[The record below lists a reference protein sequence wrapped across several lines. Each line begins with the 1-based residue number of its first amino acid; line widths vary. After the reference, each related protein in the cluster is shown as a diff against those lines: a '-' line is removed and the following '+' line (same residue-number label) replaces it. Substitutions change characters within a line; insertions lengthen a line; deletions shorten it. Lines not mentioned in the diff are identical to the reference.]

1 LRSAQPLSIPDCK
14 IDPGSEGAS
23 PLLKAEAFEVILTT
37 CTHSLEDLFNGG
49 SMSNPDR
56 REFLKN
62 SMALAL
68 APGFLGEP
76 EPAHPAATE
85 FFEGFKREQI
95 KTSGTTINTI
105 YGGNEKGSPL
115 LLLHGIPET
124 HLLWRKVAPALAQDY
139 FLVMTDLRGYGDS
152 GKPPGG
158 GDHFAY
164 SKRAMA
170 QDQVEVMKHL
180 GFEKFALVG
189 HDRGGRAAHRLAL
202 DHPEVLTRL
211 VILDIVPTYLLY
223 QNINQEFA
231 TIFYHWFLLVQPP
244 PFPETVVANSAE
256 YFLKCT
262 LLWLGGNKITDPLPD
277 WIAPGV
283 FQEYLRTFRSPET
296 VHAIC
301 EDYRAAASIDLA
313 HDKAD
318 LDKKIQCPLMVLW
331 SEKGPFHRLYNVLQ
345 TWQDRAVQA
354 QGKSMPTGHFLPEQM
369 PEELT
374 QELKAFL
381 RG

>member
-1 LRSAQPLSIPDCK
+1 
-14 IDPGSEGAS
+14 
-23 PLLKAEAFEVILTT
+23 
-37 CTHSLEDLFNGG
+37 
-49 SMSNPDR
+49 MSNSDR
-56 REFLKN
+56 REFLKT

-68 APGFLGEP
+68 APAASGALLAPGLASQP
-76 EPAHPAATE
+76 EPPQTSRGE
-85 FFEGFKREQI
+85 FFPGFKSEQI
-95 KTSGTTINTI
+95 KTSGTTINTV
-105 YGGNEKGSPL
+105 YGGNEKGAPL

-124 HLLWRKVAPALAQDY
+124 HVLWRKVAPALAKDH
-139 FLVMTDLRGYGDS
+139 FVVMTDLRGYGDS

-211 VILDIVPTYLLY
+211 AILDIVPTYLLY
-223 QNINQEFA
+223 QDITQEFA

-262 LLWLGGNKITDPLPD
+262 LLWLGGSKITDPLPD
-277 WIAPGV
+277 WIDSAV
-283 FQEYLRTFRSPET
+283 FQEYFRTFRSPET
-296 VHAIC
+296 IHAIC

-318 LDKKIQCPLMVLW
+318 LDKKIQCPMMILW
-331 SEKGPFHRLYNVLQ
+331 SEKGPFHRMYNVLQ
-345 TWQDRAVQA
+345 TWKDRAVDCR
-354 QGKSMPTGHFLPEQM
+354 GKSMPTGHFLPEQM
-369 PEELT
+369 PAELT
-374 QELKAFL
+374 QELQTFLKA
-381 RG
+381 

>member
-1 LRSAQPLSIPDCK
+1 MLNQ
-14 IDPGSEGAS
+14 
-23 PLLKAEAFEVILTT
+23 
-37 CTHSLEDLFNGG
+37 
-49 SMSNPDR
+49 DR

-62 SMALAL
+62 SMMMAVAPVAGTALLSPNLSGGAGSTQQ
-68 APGFLGEP
+68 AHAEFFPGFK
-76 EPAHPAATE
+76 TE
-85 FFEGFKREQI
+85 EI
-95 KTSGTTINTI
+95 KTSGTTIHTV
-105 YGGNEKGSPL
+105 YGGSRNGAPL

-124 HLLWRKVAPALAQDY
+124 HILWRKVAPALAQDY

-202 DHPEVLTRL
+202 DHPEVLSKL

-223 QNINQEFA
+223 QHITQELA

-244 PFPETVVANSAE
+244 PFPETMLQNSAE

-262 LLWLGGNKITDPLPD
+262 LLWLGGHPITEPVPD
-277 WIAPGV
+277 FVGAEA
-283 FQEYLRTFRSPET
+283 FQEYLRTFRQPET
-296 VHAIC
+296 IRAIC
-301 EDYRAAASIDLA
+301 EDYRAAASIDLE

-318 LDKKIQCPLMVLW
+318 LDKKIQCPLLVLW
-331 SEKGPFHRLYNVLQ
+331 SEKGPFHRMYNVLQ
-345 TWQDRAVQA
+345 TWQDRAVTA
-354 QGKSMPTGHFLPEQM
+354 QGKAMPTGHFLPEQM
-369 PEELT
+369 PAELT

-381 RG
+381 RS

>member
-1 LRSAQPLSIPDCK
+1 
-14 IDPGSEGAS
+14 
-23 PLLKAEAFEVILTT
+23 
-37 CTHSLEDLFNGG
+37 
-49 SMSNPDR
+49 MSKPDR
-56 REFLKN
+56 REFLKS

-68 APGFLGEP
+68 APAAGSALGTGDALGEAG
-76 EPAHPAATE
+76 PAQDQREE
-85 FFEGFKREQI
+85 FFRGFKVEEI
-95 KTSGTTINTI
+95 KTSGTTIHTT
-105 YGGNEKGSPL
+105 YGGNRNGPPL

-124 HLLWRKVAPALAQDY
+124 HVLWRKVAPALAQDY
-139 FLVMTDLRGYGDS
+139 FLVMPDLRGYGDS

-158 GDHFAY
+158 EDHFAY

-189 HDRGGRAAHRLAL
+189 HDRGGRASHRLAL

-223 QNINQEFA
+223 QSINQEFA
-231 TIFYHWFLLVQPP
+231 TIFYHWFLLVQPT
-244 PFPETVVANSAE
+244 PFPETMVANSAE
-256 YFLKCT
+256 YFLRCT
-262 LLWLGGNKITDPLPD
+262 LLWLGGNKITDPLPE
-277 WIAPGV
+277 WISPAV
-283 FQEYLRTFRSPET
+283 FQEYFRTFREPATIHS
-296 VHAIC
+296 IC

-318 LDKKIQCPLMVLW
+318 LDKKIQCPLLVLW
-331 SEKGPFHRLYNVLQ
+331 SEKGPFHRMYNVLQ
-345 TWQDRAVQA
+345 TWRDRAVQA
-354 QGKSMPTGHFLPEQM
+354 QGKAMPTGHFLPEQM

-374 QELKAFL
+374 QELKTFL

>member
-1 LRSAQPLSIPDCK
+1 
-14 IDPGSEGAS
+14 
-23 PLLKAEAFEVILTT
+23 
-37 CTHSLEDLFNGG
+37 
-49 SMSNPDR
+49 MSNPDR
-56 REFLKN
+56 REFLMN

-68 APGFLGEP
+68 APAAGGALRVPGLMGDP
-76 EPAHPAATE
+76 EAALQTREDYFKGSKTE
-85 FFEGFKREQI
+85 EI
-95 KTSGTTINTI
+95 KTSGATIHTVS
-105 YGGNEKGSPL
+105 GGNRNGPPL

-124 HLLWRKVAPALAQDY
+124 HVLWRKVAPALAQDY

-180 GFEKFALVG
+180 GFDKFALVG

-202 DHPEVLTRL
+202 DHPEVLTKL

-244 PFPETVVANSAE
+244 PFPETMVANSAE

-262 LLWLGGNKITDPLPD
+262 LLWLGGNKITDPLPS
-277 WIAPGV
+277 WIEPAV
-283 FQEYLRTFRSPET
+283 FQEYFRTFRSSET
-296 VHAIC
+296 IHAIC

-318 LDKKIQCPLMVLW
+318 LDKKIQCPLLVLW

-345 TWQDRAVQA
+345 TWRDRAVQA
-354 QGKSMPTGHFLPEQM
+354 EGKAMPTGHFLPEQM

-374 QELKAFL
+374 QELKVFL
-381 RG
+381 RSLRCLWHRLQSLWVLIFAWPNSHRLKACATGRACK

>member
-1 LRSAQPLSIPDCK
+1 
-14 IDPGSEGAS
+14 
-23 PLLKAEAFEVILTT
+23 
-37 CTHSLEDLFNGG
+37 
-49 SMSNPDR
+49 MSNPGR
-56 REFLKN
+56 RDFLKN
-62 SMALAL
+62 SMAAAL
-68 APGFLGEP
+68 APAATGVLRVPGLLGDP
-76 EPAHPAATE
+76 EPAQTPSE
-85 FFEGFKREQI
+85 DFFKGFKTEEI
-95 KTSGTTINTI
+95 KTSGATIHTVS
-105 YGGNEKGSPL
+105 GGNRNGPPL

-124 HLLWRKVAPALAQDY
+124 HVLWRKVAPALAQDY

-164 SKRAMA
+164 SKRARA
-170 QDQVEVMKHL
+170 QDEVVVMKHL
-180 GFEKFALVG
+180 GFDKFALVG

-202 DHPEVLTRL
+202 DHPEVLSKL

-244 PFPETVVANSAE
+244 PFPETMVANSAE

-262 LLWLGGNKITDPLPD
+262 LLWLGGSKLTDPLPD
-277 WIAPGV
+277 WISPAV

-296 VHAIC
+296 IHAIC

-318 LDKKIQCPLMVLW
+318 LDKKIQCPLLVLW

-345 TWQDRAVQA
+345 TWRDRSVRAE
-354 QGKSMPTGHFLPEQM
+354 GKAMPTGHFLPEQM

-374 QELKAFL
+374 QELKTFL

>member
-1 LRSAQPLSIPDCK
+1 
-14 IDPGSEGAS
+14 
-23 PLLKAEAFEVILTT
+23 
-37 CTHSLEDLFNGG
+37 
-49 SMSNPDR
+49 MSNPDR

-124 HLLWRKVAPALAQDY
+124 HLLWRKVAPALARDY

-244 PFPETVVANSAE
+244 PFPETLVANSAE

-345 TWQDRAVQA
+345 TWKDRAVQA
-354 QGKSMPTGHFLPEQM
+354 QGKAMPTGHFLPEQM

-374 QELKAFL
+374 QELRAFL